1 MNTKHNK
8 NQVTKLRQ
16 GVNESSSSP
25 GRLPPAHMQPPR
37 VGILLVLAS
46 LAPGVNGGHPVPG
59 MQGASSV

>member
-37 VGILLVLAS
+37 VGIPLILAS
-46 LAPGVNGGHPVPG
+46 PAAAVNGGHPVPG
-59 MQGASSV
+59 MQGASLV